1 MLTDSRS
8 HTALK
13 SRLLAVALIGAALPG
28 CALGYLTQAA
38 QGQWRLMRARRP
50 IEQVIADPTAS
61 PDLKAQLR
69 VVQDARDFA
78 VSDLG
83 LPDNRSYRSYS
94 DLKRPYVVWNVV
106 AAPEF
111 SVEPQRW
118 CFPFTGCLSYRGYF
132 RENDARKMAAALAA
146 RGNDVMVG
154 GVSAYSTLGHF
165 ADPVLNTMLRYG
177 DLGLASTIFHE
188 LAHQLIYVRGDSEFN
203 ESFAVSVEQEGLRRW
218 LAARGRSLELQDYL
232 ARHQSEQ
239 LIVGVFADGR
249 RRLAT
254 LYASS
259 PALPIDQQRARKHE
273 ILSATGEQVL
283 AVERQFKVR
292 SGYDQWISDG
302 LNNAHLASV
311 GTYFDCV
318 PGFQR
323 LLAANGGSLPAFY
336 AAVRKMKRDA
346 AARRALCADAG
357 NDAGNDAGSDAAI
370 TAPGAAPSAT
380 SASVTSA
387 PATAVPVP

>member
-1 MLTDSRS
+1 MLTESRS
-8 HTALK
+8 LTALK
-13 SRLLAVALIGAALPG
+13 PRLLVVALIGATLPG
-28 CALGYLTQAA
+28 CTLGYLTQAA

-50 IEQVIADPTAS
+50 IERVIADPAAS
-61 PDLKAQLR
+61 EVLKARLR

-132 RENDARKMAAALAA
+132 RERDARRMADALAA
-146 RGNDVMVG
+146 RGNDVMLG
-154 GVSAYSTLGHF
+154 GVAAYSTLGHF

-177 DLGLASTIFHE
+177 DLELVSTIFHE
-188 LAHQLIYVRGDSEFN
+188 LAHQLIYVRGDTEFN

-218 LAARGRSLELQDYL
+218 LAARGRSLELQEYL
-232 ARHQSEQ
+232 QRRQAEQ
-239 LIVGVFADGR
+239 PIIEAFADGR
-249 RRLAT
+249 GRLAT
-254 LYASS
+254 LYALS
-259 PALPIDQQRARKHE
+259 PPLPIDERRGRKRE
-273 ILSATGEQVL
+273 ILAATGAQVL
-283 AVERQFKVR
+283 AVERRFKLR
-292 SGYDQWISDG
+292 TGYDQWIADG

-323 LLAANGGSLPAFY
+323 LLEANGGTLPAFY
-336 AAVRKMKRDA
+336 AAVRKMRGDA
-346 AARRALCADAG
+346 AARRALCSARDGHA
-357 NDAGNDAGSDAAI
+357 ATALTPPDAA
-370 TAPGAAPSAT
+370 AP
-380 SASVTSA
+380 ASSA
-387 PATAVPVP
+387 PATTVPAH

>member
-13 SRLLAVALIGAALPG
+13 TRLLAVALIGVTLPG

-38 QGQWRLMRARRP
+38 QGHWRLMRARRP
-50 IEQVIADPTAS
+50 IEQVIADPGAG
-61 PDLKAQLR
+61 PELKARLR

-94 DLKRPYVVWNVV
+94 DLNRPYVVWNVV

-111 SVEPQRW
+111 SVQPQRW

-132 RENDARKMAAALAA
+132 REQDARKMAAALAA

-154 GVSAYSTLGHF
+154 GVAAYSTLGHF

-177 DLGLASTIFHE
+177 DLGLVSTIFHE

-218 LAARGRSLELQDYL
+218 LAARARSLELQDYS
-232 ARHQSEQ
+232 ARHRSEQ
-239 LIVGVFADGR
+239 LIVNVFADGR
-249 RRLAT
+249 RRLAA
-254 LYASS
+254 LYALS
-259 PALPIDQQRARKHE
+259 PAPPVAQRRERKQE
-273 ILSATGEQVL
+273 ILTATGEQVL
-283 AVERQFKVR
+283 AVERQFEVR
-292 SGYDQWISDG
+292 TGYDQWISDG

-323 LLAANGGSLPAFY
+323 LLAANGGNLPAFY
-336 AAVRKMKRDA
+336 AAVRTMRGDA
-346 AARRALCADAG
+346 AARRALCRATDG
-357 NDAGNDAGSDAAI
+357 GHGAAI
-370 TAPGAAPSAT
+370 IQPRAAVSAI
-380 SASVTSA
+380 SVPETSA
-387 PATAVPVP
+387 PATAAPEH

>member
-8 HTALK
+8 LAALK
-13 SRLLAVALIGAALPG
+13 IRLLAVALIGATLPG

-50 IEQVIADPTAS
+50 IEQVIADPAS
-61 PDLKAQLR
+61 GEDLKARLR

-78 VSDLG
+78 VSDLA

-132 RENDARKMAAALAA
+132 RERDARRMAARLAA

-154 GVSAYSTLGHF
+154 GVTAYSTLGHF
-165 ADPVLNTMLRYG
+165 SDPVLNTMLRYG
-177 DLGLASTIFHE
+177 DLGLVSTIFHE

-232 ARHQSEQ
+232 ARHHSEQ
-239 LIVGVFADGR
+239 LIVHVFADGR
-249 RRLAT
+249 RQLAT
-254 LYASS
+254 LYATS
-259 PALPIDQQRARKHE
+259 PAPPREQLRVRKKE
-273 ILSATGEQVL
+273 LLSATGEQVL
-283 AVERQFKVR
+283 AVERQFRVR
-292 SGYDQWISDG
+292 TGYDQWISDG

-318 PGFQR
+318 PGFNR
-323 LLAANGGSLPAFY
+323 LLAANGGNLPAFY
-336 AAVRKMKRDA
+336 AAVRRMKADA
-346 AARRALCADAG
+346 AARRALCADTG
-357 NDAGNDAGSDAAI
+357 DGEPI
-370 TAPGAAPSAT
+370 TAPGAAPSVT
-380 SASVTSA
+380 SGSATSA
-387 PATAVPVP
+387 PATAAPGP

>member
-8 HTALK
+8 LTALK
-13 SRLLAVALIGAALPG
+13 TRLLTVALIGVTLPG
-28 CALGYLTQAA
+28 CALGYLAQAA
-38 QGQWRLMRARRP
+38 HGQWRLMRARRP
-50 IEQVIADPTAS
+50 IEQVIADPAAS
-61 PDLKAQLR
+61 PDLKARLR

-132 RENDARKMAAALAA
+132 READARRMAAALAA

-154 GVSAYSTLGHF
+154 GVTAYSTLGHF

-188 LAHQLIYVRGDSEFN
+188 LAHQLVYVRGDTEFN

-232 ARHQSEQ
+232 ARHHSEQ
-239 LIVGVFADGR
+239 LIVNVFADGR

-254 LYASS
+254 LYAMS
-259 PALPIDQQRARKHE
+259 PPAPIDQRRERKHE
-273 ILSATGEQVL
+273 ILTATGEQVL
-283 AVERQFKVR
+283 EVERQFKVR
-292 SGYDQWISDG
+292 TGYDQWISDG
-302 LNNAHLASV
+302 LNNAHLASL

-336 AAVRKMKRDA
+336 SAVRNMRADA
-346 AARRALCADAG
+346 AARRALCRAEGA
-357 NDAGNDAGSDAAI
+357 NQVAI
-370 TAPGAAPSAT
+370 KAPGAA
-380 SASVTSA
+380 ASETLAPETSA
-387 PATAVPVP
+387 PATAAPEH